1 MSPPRPR
8 RSRAQLLDELARVGR
23 ENSDATVLFH
33 STIASL
39 LDLHATDY
47 KVLGILERLGP
58 MSAGQIA
65 GQSGLAPA
73 SVTNLIDRLEQKGF
87 VVRVADP
94 VDRRR
99 VMVEPVRDRI
109 AGAGR
114 LFTSTRRSLAKLW
127 ERYSDSELTVIADF
141 LARNAERLR
150 IETTKLSSGAAP
162 AAAAPAAGSRRRVGQ
177 PTS

>member
-8 RSRAQLLDELARVGR
+8 RSRAQILDELAGVGR

-33 STIASL
+33 STIAEL

-47 KVLGILERLGP
+47 KVLGILERRGP

-87 VVRVADP
+87 VRRVPDP
-94 VDRRR
+94 ADRRR

-114 LFTSTRRSLAKLW
+114 LFASTRRSLAKLW
-127 ERYSDSELTVIADF
+127 EHYSDTELTVIADF
-141 LARNAERLR
+141 LSRNAERLR
-150 IETTKLSSGAAP
+150 IETTKLSSAAAPAGAAP
-162 AAAAPAAGSRRRVGQ
+162 AAGRRRSVGQ